1 MTKNE
6 LYDLEMEAHKKLDAI
21 NKERQVANIAF
32 SEGLE
37 KGFDIMFQAVREAL
51 KKEGAKNA

>member
-6 LYDLEMEAHKKLDAI
+6 LYELEKEAHKKLDKI
-21 NKERQVANIAF
+21 NKERQIANDAF
-32 SEGLE
+32 SEGME

-51 KKEGAKNA
+51 KKGAE